1 MSQAL
6 PVPLVMNEI
15 PRALRAILGKNE
27 KTRDSAD
34 AVSLVFCIRR
44 RKENANVPRPCRAK
58 SLFSL
63 CIS

>member
-44 RKENANVPRPCRAK
+44 RK
-58 SLFSL
+58 
-63 CIS
+63 